1 MPTEF
6 ICACI
11 SDLLQKISNED
22 KKVMLMSDFNI
33 DLLKYDTNAG
43 STAILGS
50 MYTSFFLP
58 YITTHT
64 RVTTH
69 PKTLADNIFSN
80 NSEDLIS
87 GNIILTISDHFAQF
101 LLQKT

>member
-22 KKVMLMSDFNI
+22 KKVILMGDFNI

-43 STAILGS
+43 STATLGS
-50 MYTSFFLP
+50 VYTSHNP
-58 YITTHT
+58 HT
-64 RVTTH
+64 GYN
-69 PKTLADNIFSN
+69 TLKNTN
-80 NSEDLIS
+80 
-87 GNIILTISDHFAQF
+87 
-101 LLQKT
+101 